1 MLAASSFNLHF
12 TGTFKTMRKVQIYDT
27 TLRDGSQ
34 GENISFSLEDKLRI
48 VRKLDGL
55 GVDYVEG
62 GWPGS
67 NHKDLELFRR
77 VQSVTLKHARM
88 AAFGSTRHPR
98 YAADK
103 DPNLKA
109 LVEANTPVVT
119 IFGKS
124 WDLHVKTALGISLEE
139 NIGLVGE
146 SVAFLKS
153 RGKEVIYDAEHF
165 FDGFKA
171 DAEYALATL
180 KAAEEAGADTIV
192 LCDTNGGTLTSE
204 IRERFLKASHHVKT
218 PLGIHTHN
226 DSEMAVANSIVAVQA
241 GAIQVQGTINGYGE
255 RCGNANLCSVIANIE
270 LKLGMSSIGKEN
282 LKRLTE
288 VSHYVSELAN
298 LLPRNDQAYVG
309 KSAFAHKGGIHVSAV
324 MKESAL
330 YEHIDPGVVGNARR
344 VLVSELSGKS
354 NILYKAAE
362 RGLTIDK
369 SSAAAKVVVDK
380 LKEMEHYGYQFEGA
394 EASFEVLFDKL
405 VHETKELFELDGF
418 RVITEKKGA
427 NESISEAVI
436 KLRVDGTEEH
446 TAAEGSGPVSALDR
460 ALRKSLTTFFPC
472 IRDIRLTDYKVRVLN
487 PEGGT
492 DAKVRV
498 LIESSDGQDSWGTV
512 GVSENLI
519 EASWQA
525 LVDSITYKLKKE
537 YGPRGK
543 GSGAESASAGEP
555 RPNRKEPVG
564 SKHS

>member
-1 MLAASSFNLHF
+1 
-12 TGTFKTMRKVQIYDT
+12 MRKIQIYDT

-34 GENISFSLEDKLRI
+34 GENISFSLEDKLHI
-48 VRKLDGL
+48 VRKLDDL
-55 GVDYVEG
+55 GVDYIEG

-77 VQSVTLKHARM
+77 AQGVTLRHAKM

-98 YAADK
+98 YPADR

-124 WDLHVKTALGISLEE
+124 WDLHVKIALGITLEE
-139 NIGLVGE
+139 NLGVIRE

-153 RGKEVIYDAEHF
+153 CGKEVIYDAEHF

-171 DAEYALATL
+171 DSEYALATL

-192 LCDTNGGTLTSE
+192 LCDTNGGTLPSD
-204 IRERFLKASHHVKT
+204 IRERFVRASKHVKT

-226 DSEMAVANSIVAVQA
+226 DGEMAVANSIVAVQA
-241 GAIQVQGTINGYGE
+241 GAMQVQGTINGYGE

-270 LKLGMSSIGKEN
+270 LKLGMSSIGKEK

-298 LLPRNDQAYVG
+298 LLPRTDQSYIG

-324 MKESAL
+324 MKESAA
-330 YEHIDPGVVGNARR
+330 YEHIDPALVGNARR

-354 NILYKAAE
+354 NILYKATE
-362 RGLTIDK
+362 RGLKIDK

-394 EASFEVLFDKL
+394 EASFEVLFDRL
-405 VHETKELFELDGF
+405 VHATKELFELDGF

-427 NESISEAVI
+427 GEPYSEAVI

-472 IRDIRLTDYKVRVLN
+472 IRDVRLTDYKVRVLN
-487 PEGGT
+487 SEGGT

-498 LIESSDGQDSWGTV
+498 LIESSDGQESWGTV

-525 LVDSITYKLKKE
+525 LVDSITYKVKKE
-537 YGPRGK
+537 YGSGK
-543 GSGAESASAGEP
+543 KGTSVENAGEGEP
-555 RPNRKEPVG
+555 APNRKEAVG

>member
-1 MLAASSFNLHF
+1 M
-12 TGTFKTMRKVQIYDT
+12 KKIQIYDT

-34 GENISFSLEDKLRI
+34 GENISFSLEDKLHI
-48 VRKLDGL
+48 VRKLDEL
-55 GVDYVEG
+55 GIDYIEG

-67 NHKDLELFRR
+67 NSKDIAFFQRTRELK
-77 VQSVTLKHARM
+77 LKHAKL

-98 YAADK
+98 HSVAHDR
-103 DPNLKA
+103 NLHA
-109 LVEANTPVVT
+109 LLESDTPVVT

-124 WDLHVKTALGISLEE
+124 WDMHVKVALGVSLEE
-139 NIGLVGE
+139 NLELIRE

-153 RGKEVIYDAEHF
+153 KGKEVIYDAEHF

-171 DAEYALATL
+171 DSDYALATL

-192 LCDTNGGTLTSE
+192 LCDTNGGTLTSD
-204 IRERFLKASHHVKT
+204 ISVRFQRAAKHVKA

-226 DSEMAVANSIVAVQA
+226 DCELAVANSIAAVQQ
-241 GAIQVQGTINGYGE
+241 GAAQVQGTINGYGE
-255 RCGNANLCSVIANIE
+255 RCGNANLCSVIPNLE
-270 LKLGMSSIGKEN
+270 LKLGLRCIGPEN
-282 LKRLTE
+282 LKRLRE

-298 LLPRNDQAYVG
+298 LHHRQDLPYVG

-324 MKESAL
+324 VKEASS
-330 YEHIDPGVVGNARR
+330 YEHVNPALVGNERR

-354 NILYKAAE
+354 NVIYKAAE
-362 RGLTIDK
+362 RGLEIDK
-369 SSAAAKVVVDK
+369 SSPDAKLVVDK

-394 EASFEVLFDKL
+394 EGSFEILFDKL
-405 VHETKELFELDGF
+405 VHHTKEFFELDGF

-427 NESISEAVI
+427 SEPYSEAVI

-446 TAAEGSGPVSALDR
+446 TAAEGVGPVSALDR

-472 IRDIRLTDYKVRVLN
+472 IRNIRLTDYKVRVLDAKAA
-487 PEGGT
+487 T

-498 LIESSDGQDSWGTV
+498 LIETTDGHETWGTV

-537 YGPRGK
+537 YGYRRQ
-543 GSGAESASAGEP
+543 ASAA
-555 RPNRKEPVG
+555 RAT
-564 SKHS
+564 

>member
-1 MLAASSFNLHF
+1 
-12 TGTFKTMRKVQIYDT
+12 MRKIQIYDT

-34 GENISFSLEDKLRI
+34 GENISFSLEDKLHI
-48 VRKLDGL
+48 VRKLDDL
-55 GVDYVEG
+55 GADYIEG

-77 VQSVTLKHARM
+77 TQGLTLKHAKM

-98 YAADK
+98 YEAEK

-109 LVEANTPVVT
+109 LVEAHTPVVT

-124 WDLHVKTALGISLEE
+124 WDLHVKTALEISLEE
-139 NIGLVGE
+139 NLGLIGE

-180 KAAEEAGADTIV
+180 KAAEKAGADTIV
-192 LCDTNGGTLTSE
+192 LCDTNGGTLPSD
-204 IRERFLKASHHVKT
+204 IRERFVRAAKHVKM

-226 DSEMAVANSIVAVQA
+226 DSEMAVANSIVAVQV
-241 GAIQVQGTINGYGE
+241 GAMQVQGTINGYGE
-255 RCGNANLCSVIANIE
+255 RCGNANLCSVIANVE
-270 LKLGMSSIGKEN
+270 LKLGMTTIGKEN

-288 VSHYVSELAN
+288 VSHYISELAN
-298 LLPRNDQAYVG
+298 LPPRSDLAYVG

-324 MKESAL
+324 MKESAA
-330 YEHIDPGVVGNARR
+330 YEHIDPALVGNARR

-362 RGLTIDK
+362 LGLKIDK

-394 EASFEVLFDKL
+394 EASFEVLFDKM

-418 RVITEKKGA
+418 RVITEKKGS
-427 NESISEAVI
+427 NESLSEAVI

-472 IRDIRLTDYKVRVLN
+472 IGDVRLTDYKVRVLN
-487 PEGGT
+487 SEDGT

-512 GVSENLI
+512 GVSENII

-537 YGPRGK
+537 YGPHGK
-543 GSGAESASAGEP
+543 GSEAEKATATEP
-555 RPNRKEPVG
+555 APKHKTPVG

>member
-1 MLAASSFNLHF
+1 M
-12 TGTFKTMRKVQIYDT
+12 KKIQIYDT

-34 GENISFSLEDKLRI
+34 GENISFSLEDKLHI

-55 GVDYVEG
+55 GLDYIEG

-67 NHKDLELFRR
+67 NSKDVAFFHRAQAL
-77 VQSVTLKHARM
+77 QLKHAKL

-98 YAADK
+98 HPAAHDR
-103 DPNLKA
+103 NLQA
-109 LVEANTPVVT
+109 LIEANTPVVT
-119 IFGKS
+119 IFGKT
-124 WDLHVKTALGISLEE
+124 WDLHVKVALGISLKE
-139 NIGLVGE
+139 NLDLISE
-146 SVAFLKS
+146 SVDYLKS
-153 RGKEVIYDAEHF
+153 KGKEVIYDAEHF

-171 DAEYALATL
+171 DSEYALATL

-192 LCDTNGGTLTSE
+192 LCDTNGGTLTAD
-204 IRERFLKASHHVKT
+204 IRERFLAASKQLKT

-226 DSEMAVANSIVAVQA
+226 DCEMAVANSIAAVQQ
-241 GAIQVQGTINGYGE
+241 GAVHVQGTMNGYGE
-255 RCGNANLCSVIANIE
+255 RCGNANLCSVIPNLE
-270 LKLGMSSIGKEN
+270 LKLGMHSIGREN
-282 LKRLTE
+282 LKHLTE

-298 LLPRNDQAYVG
+298 LLPRQDLPYVG

-324 MKESAL
+324 MKEASA
-330 YEHIDPGVVGNARR
+330 YEHVDPEVVGNARR

-354 NILYKAAE
+354 NVIYKAAE
-362 RGLTIDK
+362 RGLKIDK

-380 LKEMEHYGYQFEGA
+380 LKEMEHDGYQFEGA
-394 EASFEVLFDKL
+394 EASFDILFNKL
-405 VHETKELFELDGF
+405 VHDVREFFELDGF

-427 NESISEAVI
+427 NQPYSEAVI

-446 TAAEGSGPVSALDR
+446 TAAEGVGPVSALDR

-487 PEGGT
+487 PKGAT

-498 LIESSDGQDSWGTV
+498 LIETSDGHDTWGTV

-537 YGPRGK
+537 YGYRRRGSEK
-543 GSGAESASAGEP
+543 
-555 RPNRKEPVG
+555 RPTE
-564 SKHS
+564 

>member
-1 MLAASSFNLHF
+1 M
-12 TGTFKTMRKVQIYDT
+12 KKIQIYDT

-48 VRKLDGL
+48 ARKLDDL
-55 GVDYVEG
+55 GVDYIEG

-67 NHKDLELFRR
+67 NHKDLEFFHRARELK
-77 VQSVTLKHARM
+77 LKHAKL

-98 YAADK
+98 YSAEG

-109 LVEANTPVVT
+109 LVESGTPVVT

-124 WDLHVKTALGISLEE
+124 WDLHVRTALGISLKQNVEL
-139 NIGLVGE
+139 IRE
-146 SVAFLKS
+146 SVVFLKS
-153 RGKEVIYDAEHF
+153 HGKEVIYDAEHF

-171 DAEYALATL
+171 DPEHALATL
-180 KAAEEAGADTIV
+180 KAAEEAGAEILV
-192 LCDTNGGTLTSE
+192 LCDTNGGTLTSD
-204 IRERFLKASHHVKT
+204 IRERYRAAAQHVKT

-226 DSEMAVANSIVAVQA
+226 DGEMAVANAIAAVQE

-255 RCGNANLCSVIANIE
+255 RCGNSNLCSVIANIE
-270 LKLGMSSIGKEN
+270 LKLGMYAVGEES

-298 LLPRNDQAYVG
+298 LPPRQDLPYVG

-324 MKESAL
+324 MKESAA
-330 YEHIDPGVVGNARR
+330 YEHIDPAVVGNARR

-354 NILYKAAE
+354 NILYKATE
-362 RGLTIDK
+362 RGLKIDK
-369 SSAAAKVVVDK
+369 TSPAAKVVVNK

-394 EASFEVLFDKL
+394 EASFEMLFDKL
-405 VHETKELFELDGF
+405 VHETKDLFELDGF

-427 NESISEAVI
+427 NEPYSEAVI

-472 IRDIRLTDYKVRVLN
+472 IREVRLTDYKVRVLN
-487 PEGGT
+487 SQGGT

-498 LIESSDGQDSWGTV
+498 LIESSDGQESWGTV
-512 GVSENLI
+512 GVSENII
-519 EASWQA
+519 EASWLA

-537 YGPRGK
+537 YGSQGK
-543 GSGAESASAGEP
+543 GSEAGSAAAGEP
-555 RPNRKEPVG
+555 GPD
-564 SKHS
+564 SKDPIASKRS

>member
-1 MLAASSFNLHF
+1 
-12 TGTFKTMRKVQIYDT
+12 MRKIQIYDT

-34 GENISFSLEDKLRI
+34 GENISFSLEDKLHI
-48 VRKLDGL
+48 VRKLDEL
-55 GVDYVEG
+55 GVDYIEG

-67 NHKDLELFRR
+67 NHKDVELFDRA
-77 VQSVTLKHARM
+77 QDLTLKQARM
-88 AAFGSTRHPR
+88 TAFGSTRHPR
-98 YAADK
+98 YDVDH

-109 LVEANTPVVT
+109 LVGAHTPVVT

-124 WDLHVKTALGISLEE
+124 WDLHVKRALGISLKE
-139 NIGLVGE
+139 NLDLIRE

-171 DAEYALATL
+171 DSEYALATL

-192 LCDTNGGTLTSE
+192 LCDTNGGTLPSD
-204 IRERFLKASHHVKT
+204 IRERFLRASKHVDT

-226 DSEMAVANSIVAVQA
+226 DSEMAVANAIVALQA
-241 GAIQVQGTINGYGE
+241 GAVQVQGTINGYGE

-288 VSHYVSELAN
+288 VSRYVSELAN
-298 LLPRNDQAYVG
+298 LPPRQDLPYVG

-324 MKESAL
+324 MKESAA
-330 YEHIDPGVVGNARR
+330 YEHVEPAVVGNERR

-362 RGLTIDK
+362 KGLKIDK
-369 SSAAAKVVVDK
+369 SSPAAKVVVDK
-380 LKEMEHYGYQFEGA
+380 LKEMEHFGYQFEGA

-405 VHETKELFELDGF
+405 VHETKDLFELDGF

-427 NESISEAVI
+427 SEPYSEAVI

-472 IRDIRLTDYKVRVLN
+472 IREIRLTDYKVRVLN
-487 PEGGT
+487 PQGGT

-498 LIESSDGQDSWGTV
+498 LIESSDGQESWGTV
-512 GVSENLI
+512 GVSENII
-519 EASWQA
+519 EASWLA

-537 YGPRGK
+537 YGTRGK
-543 GSGAESASAGEP
+543 GSEAGNAAASESGP
-555 RPNRKEPVG
+555 DHKEPVG
-564 SKHS
+564 SQHS

>member
-1 MLAASSFNLHF
+1 M
-12 TGTFKTMRKVQIYDT
+12 KKIQIYDT

-48 VRKLDGL
+48 VKKLDDL
-55 GVDYVEG
+55 GVDYIEG

-67 NHKDLELFRR
+67 NNKDLELFLRA
-77 VQSVTLKHARM
+77 QDMTLKHAM
-88 AAFGSTRHPR
+88 LAAFGSTRHPR
-98 YAADK
+98 YDAEH

-109 LVEANTPVVT
+109 LVDARTPVVT

-124 WDLHVKTALGISLEE
+124 WDLHVKTALGISLRE
-139 NIGLVGE
+139 NLDLIRE
-146 SVAFLKS
+146 SVTFLKS

-171 DAEYALATL
+171 DSDYALATL
-180 KAAEEAGADTIV
+180 KAAEEAGADTLV
-192 LCDTNGGTLTSE
+192 LCDTNGGTLTSD
-204 IRERFLKASHHVKT
+204 IRERFLRASGHVRT

-241 GAIQVQGTINGYGE
+241 GAMQVQGTVNGYGE

-270 LKLGMSSIGKEN
+270 LKLGMKSIGREN

-288 VSHYVSELAN
+288 VSHYISELAN
-298 LLPRNDQAYVG
+298 LLPRQDLPYVG

-324 MKESAL
+324 MKESAA
-330 YEHIDPGVVGNARR
+330 YEHVDPPVVGNARR

-362 RGLTIDK
+362 RGLKIDK
-369 SSAAAKVVVDK
+369 SSPAAKVVVDK

-405 VHETKELFELDGF
+405 VHETRELFELDGF

-427 NESISEAVI
+427 AEPYSEAVI

-472 IRDIRLTDYKVRVLN
+472 IGDVRLTDYKVRVLN
-487 PEGGT
+487 SEGGT

-498 LIESSDGQDSWGTV
+498 LIESSDGQESWGTV

-537 YGPRGK
+537 YGSRGK
-543 GSGAESASAGEP
+543 RSGAESAATSD
-555 RPNRKEPVG
+555 RDTIRKEAVR
-564 SKHS
+564 SQRS

>member
-1 MLAASSFNLHF
+1 LQPRFVGALNS
-12 TGTFKTMRKVQIYDT
+12 KMRKIQIYDT

-34 GENISFSLEDKLRI
+34 GENISFSLEDKLHI
-48 VRKLDGL
+48 VRKLDDL
-55 GVDYVEG
+55 GVDYIEG

-67 NHKDLELFRR
+67 NAKDLELFRR
-77 VQSVTLKHARM
+77 VHELTLNHARV

-98 YAADK
+98 YKVED
-103 DPNLKA
+103 DPNLKS
-109 LVEANTPVVT
+109 LVEAHTPVVT

-124 WDLHVKTALGISLEE
+124 WDLHVRTALGIALEE
-139 NIGLVGE
+139 NLDLIRE

-153 RGKEVIYDAEHF
+153 CGKEVIYDAEHF

-171 DAEYALATL
+171 DEEYALSTL

-192 LCDTNGGTLTSE
+192 LCDTNGGTLPSD
-204 IRERFLKASHHVKT
+204 IRERFLRAAAQVRT

-241 GAIQVQGTINGYGE
+241 GAMQVQGTINGYGE

-270 LKLGMSSIGKEN
+270 LKLGMRAIGREN

-288 VSHYVSELAN
+288 VSHYISELAN
-298 LLPRNDQAYVG
+298 LPPRQDLPYVG

-324 MKESAL
+324 MKETAA
-330 YEHIDPGVVGNARR
+330 YEHIDPEVVGNARR

-362 RGLTIDK
+362 RGLKIDK
-369 SSAAAKVVVDK
+369 SSAAKVVVDK

-394 EASFEVLFDKL
+394 EASFEVLFDRL
-405 VHETKELFELDGF
+405 VHGTRDLFELDGF
-418 RVITEKKGA
+418 RVITEKRGA
-427 NESISEAVI
+427 SESTSEAVI
-436 KLRVDGTEEH
+436 KLRVDGKEEH
-446 TAAEGSGPVSALDR
+446 TASEGEGPVSALDR

-498 LIESSDGQDSWGTV
+498 LIESSDGKESWGTV

-537 YGPRGK
+537 YGPR
-543 GSGAESASAGEP
+543 SQSAGEESGAADKQLAV
-555 RPNRKEPVG
+555 RKEPVE
-564 SKHS
+564 SQHS

>member
-1 MLAASSFNLHF
+1 
-12 TGTFKTMRKVQIYDT
+12 MRKIQIYDT

-34 GENISFSLEDKLRI
+34 GENISFSLEDKLHI
-48 VRKLDGL
+48 VRKLDEL
-55 GVDYVEG
+55 GVDYIEG

-77 VQSVTLKHARM
+77 AQGVTLRHAKM

-98 YAADK
+98 YTADK

-139 NIGLVGE
+139 NLDVVRE

-153 RGKEVIYDAEHF
+153 CGKEVIYDAEHF

-171 DAEYALATL
+171 DSEYALATL
-180 KAAEEAGADTIV
+180 KAAEGAGADTIV
-192 LCDTNGGTLTSE
+192 LCDTNGGTLTSD
-204 IRERFLKASHHVKT
+204 IRECFLQASGHVRT
-218 PLGIHTHN
+218 SLGIHTHN

-241 GAIQVQGTINGYGE
+241 GAVQVQGTINGYGE
-255 RCGNANLCSVIANIE
+255 RCGNANLCSVIANVE
-270 LKLGMSSIGKEN
+270 LKLGMHSIGKEN

-288 VSHYVSELAN
+288 VSHYVSELVN
-298 LLPRNDQAYVG
+298 LPPRSDLAYVG

-324 MKESAL
+324 MKESAA
-330 YEHIDPGVVGNARR
+330 YEHIDPAVVGNARR

-362 RGLTIDK
+362 RGLKIDK

-405 VHETKELFELDGF
+405 VHETKDLFELDGF

-472 IRDIRLTDYKVRVLN
+472 IRDVRLTDYKVRVLN
-487 PEGGT
+487 SEGGT

-498 LIESSDGQDSWGTV
+498 LIESSDGQESWGTV

-543 GSGAESASAGEP
+543 GSGAEGAPATEP
-555 RPNRKEPVG
+555 APNRKEPVG